1 MTKKEQRN
9 LEIMERTRNGT
20 HQANVQRSKAKRR
33 ILKNQQK
40 IQFEKEKKEKKE
52 QENQTKLLIAKQM
65 NRAVSIRARKQ
76 ATTRIKR
83 EQMRCQ
89 MKQEEKELSTIGIP
103 SNPSVLGGGG
113 SLISPMT
120 SPLLKHQSS
129 STHNT
134 FTHAIDVHAEEGG
147 EEEED
152 YMEEL
157 DLNKSLSLLKEKE
170 SDSLLPGGRGT
181 TTMESRRQH
190 SSSSHQQKISLHN
203 QNVIS
208 KQGMCVKFIIN
219 RNIYISNL
227 DNS

>member
-129 STHNT
+129 S
-134 FTHAIDVHAEEGG
+134 IDVHAEEGG

-170 SDSLLPGGRGT
+170 GDSLLPGGRGT

-208 KQGMCVKFIIN
+208 KQGMCVII
-219 RNIYISNL
+219 YYNL
-227 DNS
+227 L